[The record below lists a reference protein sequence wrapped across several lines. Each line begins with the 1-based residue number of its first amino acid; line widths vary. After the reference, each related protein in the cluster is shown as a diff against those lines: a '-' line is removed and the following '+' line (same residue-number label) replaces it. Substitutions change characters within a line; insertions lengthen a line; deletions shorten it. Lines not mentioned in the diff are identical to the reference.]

1 MIAGNPDSLARHPEA
16 RSAAIFAFIAAAVI
30 VFAWIYR
37 LAIAGTPEF
46 TAQPWLT
53 WLHLVAEIATAVVL
67 VVGGWGLLAGTH
79 WARKVYLIGIGALAF
94 GALADIGRYAESGN
108 NLLSILSF
116 LVAVVSV
123 VFVIRAE
130 R

>member
-1 MIAGNPDSLARHPEA
+1 MTAGNPDSLARHPEA

-30 VFAWIYR
+30 VLVWIYR
-37 LAIAGTPEF
+37 LAVTGTPEF
-46 TAQPWLT
+46 AAQPWLT
-53 WLHLVAEIATAVVL
+53 WLHLIAEIATAVVL

-79 WARKVYLIGIGALAF
+79 WARKVYLIGVGALLF
-94 GALADIGRYAESGN
+94 GALADIGRYADSGN
-108 NLLSILSF
+108 NGLSIFFF